1 MTNEIKQKLKEK
13 TNIYK
18 KYVKKKFDVCFGQL
32 LNEKMLEV
40 SNLIVKA
47 KDSDYQNEGK
57 NLLNLSLG
65 RKKYWSILNSFLENK
80 KMPNIPAL
88 FENA

>member
-18 KYVKKKFDVCFGQL
+18 KYVKNKFDVGFRQL
-32 LNEKMLEV
+32 LNEKMLEA

-47 KDSDYQNEGK
+47 KDSYYQNEGK
-57 NLLNLSLG
+57 KLLNPSLG
-65 RKKYWSILNSFLENK
+65 PKKY
-80 KMPNIPAL
+80 
-88 FENA
+88 